1 MGTPKEQ
8 PPPFTPGSPPA
19 TTTTTTTTTNNN
31 TAPAGNPPPYQPPA
45 YELRPD
51 TTAPDPDEL
60 LDPCTLVIHG
70 RFIYPLLPAPGS
82 ADPHTGEADSEPI
95 YQLSRAIHEQGAAA
109 ERIEFQ
115 RLDLRIRN
123 NGNDD
128 PDAVAGPSLA
138 RRAKD
143 VYWLEH
149 RKPMVRAGIP
159 FQAWLEPQT
168 RKALGKVRVEKSPAF
183 RTGYRANRV
192 VSDAERR
199 WMEREG
205 KKVKKGEFYF
215 VVKEKGIGG
224 IGGGEWEWSDPEGR
238 VVAVQVREAVDGEDT
253 SGGEVFRLRLLVPL
267 SRRMRDTLVA
277 LWCLWMWHIRIEEN
291 IPKRTWEDRKR
302 IMQAGI
308 GL

>member
-1 MGTPKEQ
+1 MGIPKDQ

-19 TTTTTTTTTNNN
+19 TSSQNNNPQNTSTTTTTTTT
-31 TAPAGNPPPYQPPA
+31 TPADDPPPYEPPA
-45 YELRPD
+45 YNARPD
-51 TTAPDPDEL
+51 TTAPDPDAL

-70 RFIYPLLPAPGS
+70 RFIYPILPS
-82 ADPHTGEADSEPI
+82 GEPDSEPI

-123 NGNDD
+123 NND
-128 PDAVAGPSLA
+128 PDAVTGPSLA
-138 RRAKD
+138 RRPKD

-149 RKPMVRAGIP
+149 RKPLPHAGIP

-168 RKALGKVRVEKSPAF
+168 RKALGKIVVEKSPVF
-183 RTGYRANRV
+183 RHGYRAVKV
-192 VSDAERR
+192 VSDAEKR

-205 KKVKKGEFYF
+205 KKVRKGEYHF
-215 VVKEKGIGG
+215 VVKE
-224 IGGGEWEWSDPEGR
+224 GEGRDWEWSDAEGR
-238 VVAVQVREAVDGEDT
+238 AVAVQVREAVEGGE
-253 SGGEVFRLRLLVPL
+253 EVFRLRVLVPL
-267 SRRMRDTLVA
+267 ARRARDSLVA

-302 IMQAGI
+302 IMQMPRIYPSPTPLGK
-308 GL
+308 